1 MNFDFIFLIRKET
14 RTFFQRF
21 FCGLPLH
28 SFCYLSKSRDA
39 LAERIKIFS
48 NFLRIKNWQ
57 NFAFFIFWRQSHQSY
72 IVWPPPLITTYINH
86 KPISLLEKKT
96 TATKTPHVNYYARMD
111 LFTTYF
117 CGLVAPWASCAG
129 FDSCDGRGISQV
141 IATMVRVKEM
151 WITAPFKLFVAN
163 YRERARWTRKYIVR
177 SYFRVRQLEQ
187 QLYG

>member
-28 SFCYLSKSRDA
+28 SFYYLSKSRDA

-96 TATKTPHVNYYARMD
+96 TATKNTSRKLLRKNGSFHRLIFSFWSPLELLALALIAAMD
-111 LFTTYF
+111 GVFLKLLQPWCESKK
-117 CGLVAPWASCAG
+117 CG
-129 FDSCDGRGISQV
+129 
-141 IATMVRVKEM
+141 
-151 WITAPFKLFVAN
+151 
-163 YRERARWTRKYIVR
+163 
-177 SYFRVRQLEQ
+177 
-187 QLYG
+187 

>member
-39 LAERIKIFS
+39 LAERIRYFPIFCESKIDKTLHFS
-48 NFLRIKNWQ
+48 YFGDSRIKVTSFDHHHWLPH
-57 NFAFFIFWRQSHQSY
+57 IS
-72 IVWPPPLITTYINH
+72 ITN
-86 KPISLLEKKT
+86 PSLSWKKKT

-151 WITAPFKLFVAN
+151 WKTAPFKLFVAN
-163 YRERARWTRKYIVR
+163 CRERVSWTRKYIVR
-177 SYFRVRQLEQ
+177 SYFRVRQLE
-187 QLYG
+187 